1 MVFFEKQIKGWFV
14 MANRTLTRDMT
25 FGRPSKHILAF
36 ALPLIFGNLFQQ
48 LYSMADTIIV
58 GQYLGVDALAAVG
71 SVGSLQF
78 LILGFCMGSCAGLAI
93 PIAQRFG
100 AHDEENLRK
109 YVANSVWLS
118 AAMGLIVTAI
128 TVALARQILV
138 WMQTPANII
147 DEAYAY
153 FAAVLLGIPAMIL
166 YNLASSIMRALGDSK
181 RPLYFLLLSS
191 VLNIVLD
198 LVFIITFHWG
208 CAGAAWAT
216 VISQGVSGVLCV
228 IYIAFKLPVLHIRKE
243 EWKLS
248 GEHLKNLSYM
258 GFPMGLQNSI
268 TAIGSVILSSAVNT
282 LGSGAVAAMTA
293 AGKVQFI
300 FTAPYDSMG
309 MTLATFAGQNLGAR
323 KYSRIDKGMRFGI
336 LSMFVYSA
344 VSLVVLYF
352 FGTTV
357 ALLFVSASETA
368 ILADVH
374 TFLVINAA
382 TSFLLALLMIVRYI
396 VQGIGYSNY
405 ALFAGLFEMVAR
417 ILVAL
422 ILVPRMGFTGASL
435 ANPAAWIAAN
445 GFLFPCYFHLM
456 KKIRARNDEVPDV
469 SIE

>member
-1 MVFFEKQIKGWFV
+1 
-14 MANRTLTRDMT
+14 
-25 FGRPSKHILAF
+25 
-36 ALPLIFGNLFQQ
+36 
-48 LYSMADTIIV
+48 
-58 GQYLGVDALAAVG
+58 
-71 SVGSLQF
+71 
-78 LILGFCMGSCAGLAI
+78 
-93 PIAQRFG
+93 
-100 AHDEENLRK
+100 
-109 YVANSVWLS
+109 
-118 AAMGLIVTAI
+118 
-128 TVALARQILV
+128 
-138 WMQTPANII
+138 
-147 DEAYAY
+147 
-153 FAAVLLGIPAMIL
+153 
-166 YNLASSIMRALGDSK
+166 
-181 RPLYFLLLSS
+181 
-191 VLNIVLD
+191 
-198 LVFIITFHWG
+198 
-208 CAGAAWAT
+208 
-216 VISQGVSGVLCV
+216 
-228 IYIAFKLPVLHIRKE
+228 
-243 EWKLS
+243 
-248 GEHLKNLSYM
+248 
-258 GFPMGLQNSI
+258 
-268 TAIGSVILSSAVNT
+268 
-282 LGSGAVAAMTA
+282 
-293 AGKVQFI
+293 
-300 FTAPYDSMG
+300 
-309 MTLATFAGQNLGAR
+309 
-323 KYSRIDKGMRFGI
+323 MRFGI

>member
-1 MVFFEKQIKGWFV
+1 
-14 MANRTLTRDMT
+14 MATANTKDMT
-25 FGRPSKHILAF
+25 HGVPWRLIAGF
-36 ALPLIFGNLFQQ
+36 AIPIFLSQLFQQ
-48 LYSMADTIIV
+48 LYNTADSLIV
-58 GQYLGVDALAAVG
+58 SNFLGDNALAAVSASG
-71 SVGSLQF
+71 PLIFLLISFFAGAASGVGV
-78 LILGFCMGSCAGLAI
+78 AI
-93 PIAQRFG
+93 SRYFG
-100 AHDEENLRK
+100 AGDYDKVSRAVH
-109 YVANSVWLS
+109 
-118 AAMGLIVTAI
+118 
-128 TVALARQILV
+128 TV
-138 WMQTPANII
+138 
-147 DEAYAY
+147 
-153 FAAVLLGIPAMIL
+153 VLLGLISSLIL
-166 YNLASSIMRALGDSK
+166 TVIGVLFTPTLLRWMDTDPEVLPDAIAYFRCYFAGVGAGVMYNTFTGIMNALGDSK

-191 VLNIVLD
+191 ALNIVLD
-198 LVFIITFHWG
+198 LVFIINFHWG

-228 IYIAFKLPVLHIRKE
+228 IYIAFKLPVLRIRKE

>member
-1 MVFFEKQIKGWFV
+1 

-25 FGRPSKHILAF
+25 FGRSSKHILAF

-198 LVFIITFHWG
+198 LVFIINFHWG

-336 LSMFVYSA
+336 LSMFVYSV

>member
-1 MVFFEKQIKGWFV
+1 
-14 MANRTLTRDMT
+14 
-25 FGRPSKHILAF
+25 
-36 ALPLIFGNLFQQ
+36 
-48 LYSMADTIIV
+48 
-58 GQYLGVDALAAVG
+58 
-71 SVGSLQF
+71 
-78 LILGFCMGSCAGLAI
+78 
-93 PIAQRFG
+93 
-100 AHDEENLRK
+100 
-109 YVANSVWLS
+109 
-118 AAMGLIVTAI
+118 
-128 TVALARQILV
+128 
-138 WMQTPANII
+138 
-147 DEAYAY
+147 
-153 FAAVLLGIPAMIL
+153 
-166 YNLASSIMRALGDSK
+166 MRALGDSK

-198 LVFIITFHWG
+198 LVFIINFHWG